1 MLFATDK
8 YRSVENCTYFTRTYR
23 KNKIINTLLTHR
35 SETHATSMH
44 YFGNNTNKC
53 STRFGKEKKIRFK
66 NIYKKLLQTKKKKI
80 KNKQKIRERKIKISK
95 LIP

>member
-23 KNKIINTLLTHR
+23 KKQDYYTLLTHR

-53 STRFGKEKKIRFK
+53 STRFGKKKKYASKIFTKSSFKLRKKI
-66 NIYKKLLQTKKKKI
+66 
-80 KNKQKIRERKIKISK
+80 
-95 LIP
+95 

>member
-80 KNKQKIRERKIKISK
+80 KNK
-95 LIP
+95 

>member
-66 NIYKKLLQTKKKKI
+66 NIYKKLLQTKKKKLKI
-80 KNKQKIRERKIKISK
+80 NKKSEKEKSK
-95 LIP
+95 FQN